1 MVVLGSRSSGGLLR
15 LRNRLPERMV
25 GDLRQALRTCESLSQ
40 RRENDPARRFANV
53 KAQNYQALADA
64 FERDEIH
71 GLSDDITIGQLAGIL
86 YEIDSHGRIK
96 IESKE
101 EARGRGVSSPD
112 RAEALMLA
120 LGELPPEPYAY
131 TPVPRPD
138 SLFQSTPGCRLSV
151 QEQDTLD
158 DMRQACGFGRMRKSR
173 RWGPG
178 GY

>member
-1 MVVLGSRSSGGLLR
+1 
-15 LRNRLPERMV
+15 MV

-131 TPVPRPD
+131 THVPRTD
-138 SLFQSTPGCRLSV
+138 SLFQSTPGRRLSV